1 MTKMRALGTIV
12 LTLMVS
18 LWSINYSY
26 GQACYGAGGCQDY
39 ANFGYNSTT
48 AATLEYDNYVSGFH
62 STVVRDLDGSLKIWG
77 EYTKA
82 GGASSWLVPTR
93 INAGNY
99 PGLTGTPLK
108 VAIGSNG
115 IRNVQF
121 ALLTDDNKIW
131 VWGKPG
137 IMFST
142 TLVSDSSFHQLSLGL
157 PAGVTAANVKMF
169 FGTTNVLAITTCD
182 GSVYVLTADPYVRGA
197 GGAGSSGT
205 WSRVIKTDGSFLTGI
220 VATRGTA
227 TSLIALD
234 ASGGLWSWGSESW
247 DGVGGIALRNRATPL
262 AAPAGASGSI
272 KMIGAN
278 HTAYSTQN
286 PAIQGTTYYLLYT
299 SGSVYA
305 LGDNQYGQLGNWTT
319 TSSNTW
325 VQPRYTSASGPV
337 INDVVWISPNEHDR
351 GIAAINVLTSNKMV
365 YNWGSEGG
373 NMLGR
378 GTSSGPSV
386 NNPDVPGNFQ
396 PGYSNTNI
404 ISVETGGHTTM
415 ILRECNNTFGYVGH
429 RVNGS
434 MGDNAIVDAYDPV
447 YHFNTNAVK
456 VCGSQ
461 TVDATLD
468 VSYYG
473 PYCIGNNIQL
483 IGNPS
488 GGTYSI
494 DAAGS
499 TATATLSGS
508 SLTFTGAGTLRV
520 NYTVNAGSCGSVT
533 IVRVFNVEDCGA
545 KVTIPGTIWNDA
557 DGDAVKDAGEAGIAN
572 GLWANL
578 TDPNGNVIASVRVNT
593 DGTYSFQIAT
603 SYLAASG
610 NYSVVLTNSL
620 KHAGDALP
628 TADTPTGGY
637 GYTGVN
643 RGSTG
648 VDNTNR
654 TGKLVIGNLST
665 VTGGTTTAPVNFGI
679 SNDPLVLPVRFENIT
694 ATVRGG
700 MLFVNWTTASEKN
713 NKSFEIEASADG
725 VHFTTIGSMDS
736 KAPNGNSDS
745 TLSYEF
751 SADFSGVAMATSGF
765 VVALLAL
772 GALTMGMQRNKKLLF
787 AGLMLTGLFVGAIG
801 CQKKG
806 NEPVDGKNA
815 YIRIAQIDKDGGK
828 TYSKT
833 VKVVNN

>member
-1 MTKMRALGTIV
+1 MTKMRALSTIV
-12 LTLMVS
+12 LTLIVS

-26 GQACYGAGGCQDY
+26 GQACYGAGGCQDF
-39 ANFGYNSTT
+39 ANFGFNSST
-48 AATLEYDNYVSGFH
+48 AGTLEYDNYVSAFH

-77 EYTKA
+77 ERTKA
-82 GGASSWLVPTR
+82 DGTSSWLVPTR

-108 VAIGSNG
+108 VAMASNG
-115 IRNVQF
+115 INTVQF

-131 VWGKPG
+131 IWGLPNL
-137 IMFST
+137 
-142 TLVSDSSFHQLSLGL
+142 LVTDPSPSPTPNFKQLSIGL
-157 PAGVTAANVKMF
+157 PAGVTAASVKMF
-169 FGTTNVLAITTCD
+169 FGVVGALVITTCD
-182 GSVYVLTADPYVRGA
+182 GNVYVLSANFNTRGSA
-197 GGAGSSGT
+197 TGT
-205 WSRVIKTDGSFLTGI
+205 PTSWSHVQKADGSFLTGI
-220 VATRGTA
+220 VATRGNA
-227 TSLIALD
+227 ASLIATD
-234 ASGGLWSWGSESW
+234 GSGGLWTWGQISW
-247 DGVGGIALRNRATPL
+247 DGVSGPIARDRATPM
-262 AAPAGASGSI
+262 ATPAGASGSI

-278 HTAYSTQN
+278 HTAYGTQSN
-286 PAIQGTTYYLLYT
+286 SYYVLYT
-299 SGSVYA
+299 TGSLYA

-319 TSSNTW
+319 TNSNTW

-337 INDVVWISPNEHDR
+337 MNDIKWISPNEHDR
-351 GIAAINVLTSNKMV
+351 GIAAINVLTSGKMV
-365 YNWGSEGG
+365 YNWGAEGG

-378 GTSSGPSV
+378 GTSAGPSA
-386 NNPDVPGNFQ
+386 NNPGVPGNFQ

-434 MGDNAIVDAYDPV
+434 MGDNAIADAYDPV

-488 GGTYSI
+488 GGTYAI

-499 TATATLSGS
+499 TATATLSGN

-520 NYTVNAGSCGSVT
+520 NYTVSAGDCGSVT
-533 IVRVFNVEDCGA
+533 IVRVFNVEDCGS
-545 KVTIPGTIWNDA
+545 KVTIPGNIWNDA
-557 DGDAVKDAGEAGIAN
+557 NGNAVINAGEAGISN

-610 NYSVVLTNSL
+610 NYSVVLTNIA
-620 KHAGDALP
+620 KHEGDPLP

-648 VDNTNR
+648 ADNTNR
-654 TGKLVIGNLST
+654 TGKFNIGNLST
-665 VTGGTTTAPVNFGI
+665 VAGGTTTAPVNFGI
-679 SNDPLVLPVRFENIT
+679 SNDPAVLPVQFASLS

-700 MLFVNWTTASEKN
+700 VLFVNWTTASEKN
-713 NKSFEIEASADG
+713 NKNFEIEASADG
-725 VHFTTIGSMDS
+725 IHFTTIGTMDS
-736 KAPNGNSDS
+736 KATNGNSDS
-745 TLSYEF
+745 ALSYEF
-751 SADFSGVAMATSGF
+751 SVNFSGAVAASGF
-765 VVALLAL
+765 IVALFAL
-772 GALTMGMQRNKKLLF
+772 GALTMGMQRKRKLAF
-787 AGLMLTGLFVGAIG
+787 AGLMLAGLFVGAMG

-806 NEPVDGKNA
+806 NEPVDGKSA
-815 YIRIAQIDKDGGK
+815 FIRIAQIDKDGSK